1 MNAKRFSLIELLIV
15 VAVIAI
21 LVGLLLPAL
30 NKARETA
37 QAINCVSNLKQ
48 IGVGLAAYTADND
61 DYLIPAR
68 GTESSTGFYPHWHFR
83 LIGLNGPAYDKC
95 DSQGAYLS
103 QKVFQ
108 CPSLP
113 PITNILF
120 HISFGIN
127 LDVVQYSKDFTHE
140 LPLETGRVSRI
151 RNASVKFL
159 VADTDFC
166 TGASVENIV
175 RDKGYWRFRASA
187 GYAANFGIPSPR
199 HSQRVNIL
207 YLDGHAGGVRSLTPL
222 DPLASYPFK
231 FNDAK
236 SKLHL
241 FAY

>member
-68 GTESSTGFYPHWHFR
+68 GTEGSTGMYPHWHFR
-83 LIGLNGPAYDKC
+83 LVGLNGPAYDKC
-95 DSQGAYLS
+95 NSQGAYLS

-127 LDVVQYSKDFTHE
+127 LDVVQYSKDLIHE
-140 LPLETGRVSRI
+140 NTLETGRVSKI
-151 RNASVKFL
+151 RNASSKFL
-159 VADTDFC
+159 VIDTDYC
-166 TGASVENIV
+166 KGSSIEQIDRT
-175 RDKGYWRFRASA
+175 KGYWRFRSGS